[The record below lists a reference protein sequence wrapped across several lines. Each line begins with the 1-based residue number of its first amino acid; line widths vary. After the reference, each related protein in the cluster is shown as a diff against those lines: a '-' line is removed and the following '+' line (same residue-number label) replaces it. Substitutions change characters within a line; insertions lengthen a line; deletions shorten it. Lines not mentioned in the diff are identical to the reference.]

1 MKLYQQLV
9 LFMLAATVLPLALVG
24 FLVLSRAEQA
34 LSERISAEQ
43 RALATAT
50 AEGVAAELMETV
62 DAVARVAELI
72 DWQSADEEEAR
83 GALSLLYNQSTAL
96 SAVLRLDA
104 EGRLQGQPIFQAEGG
119 GEHPAFDPRQVERL
133 ARAVPVQTLRHGGK
147 GEAALGQAY
156 PLGEGGMAA
165 VAVAVKL
172 GQGEAAPFALAEIVF
187 RDLEDLLRRRAE
199 GLLGRMD
206 LVDGSGR
213 ILASTLPER
222 RLQPLEEAI
231 AQRLPQGGEKTAQ
244 SFRVGDPV
252 LRVSTARVPEGLGFH
267 VVLSVA
273 EADALAPVRSLRRT
287 VLMSIGL
294 ALLVLLALGGLFTR
308 RINQRLSDVV
318 AGAEAFGRGELDR
331 RVKVEGSDE
340 LSALATTF
348 NHMGAELETA
358 RARLMRWNDDLRLRV
373 DEALADLRTAQA
385 QLVET
390 QKLAAVGQLGAGVAH
405 ELNNPLA
412 GILGYVQLMLMS
424 RPDSDPDLDMLRKI
438 EGSAKRCKEITQN
451 LLRFSQQRERTDL
464 RAVDLNTVVR
474 DALTLTENQVQAEGI
489 TLALELAP
497 QGVRVM
503 ADSGQTSQAIL
514 ALVSN
519 ARTAMQK
526 SPAKTLTVRTGERE
540 GRGFFEVEDTG
551 KGISPEHRN
560 RIFEPFFT
568 TKDVWSN
575 VGLGL
580 SVTYRVVTEAGG
592 SIDVRSEPGKGSCF
606 TVWLTKA

>member
-1 MKLYQQLV
+1 MRLYQQLV
-9 LFMLAATVLPLALVG
+9 LFMLAATVLPLAAVG
-24 FLVLSRAEQA
+24 FLVLSRAEKELA
-34 LSERISAEQ
+34 ERISAEQ

-50 AEGVAAELMETV
+50 AEGVSTELMETV
-62 DAVARVAELI
+62 DSVARVAELI
-72 DWQSADEEEAR
+72 DWQSATEEEAR
-83 GALSLLYNQSTAL
+83 GALALLYNQSSAL

-104 EGRLQGQPIFQAEGG
+104 EGRPQGQPVFQAEGG
-119 GEHPAFDPRQVERL
+119 GGHPAFDPQQVEL
-133 ARAVPVQTLRHGGK
+133 LTKAVPVQPLRHGGK
-147 GEAALGQAY
+147 GEAALGRVYAH
-156 PLGEGGMAA
+156 ERSGMAA

-172 GQGEAAPFALAEIVF
+172 DQGEGASFVLAEIVF

-199 GLLGRMD
+199 GVLGTID
-206 LVDGSGR
+206 LVDPSGR
-213 ILASTLPER
+213 ILASSDTQR
-222 RLQPLEEAI
+222 RLKNLDAAI
-231 AQRLPQGGEKTAQ
+231 ATRLTLGGARTAH
-244 SFRVGDPV
+244 SFRTGEPV
-252 LRVSTARVPEGLGFH
+252 LRVSVARVPEGLGFD
-267 VVLSVA
+267 VVLSVS
-273 EADALAPVRSLRRT
+273 EADALAPVRSMRRT
-287 VLMSIGL
+287 VLMSIGV

-308 RINQRLSDVV
+308 RINRRLSEVM
-318 AGAEAFGRGELDR
+318 AGAQAFGRGELDR
-331 RVKVEGSDE
+331 RVKVEGGDE
-340 LSALATTF
+340 LSELATTF
-348 NHMGAELETA
+348 NHMGSELETA
-358 RARLMRWNDDLRLRV
+358 RARLMRWNDDLRIRV
-373 DEALADLRTAQA
+373 DEALGELRTAQA

-464 RAVDLNTVVR
+464 RAVDLNIVVR
-474 DALTLTENQVQAEGI
+474 DALTLTENQVKAEGI
-489 TLALELAP
+489 SLVLELAG

-526 SPAKTLTVRTGERE
+526 TSEKILTVRTGERE
-540 GRGFFEVEDTG
+540 GKGFLEVEDTG
-551 KGISPEHRN
+551 KGIAPEHRS

>member
-1 MKLYQQLV
+1 MRLYQQLV
-9 LFMLAATVLPLALVG
+9 LFMLAATVLPLAAVG
-24 FLVLSRAEQA
+24 FLVLSRAERELA
-34 LSERISAEQ
+34 ERISAEQ

-72 DWQSADEEEAR
+72 DWQSATEEEAR
-83 GALSLLYNQSTAL
+83 GALALLYNQSSAL
-96 SAVLRLDA
+96 SAVLRLDS
-104 EGRLQGQPIFQAEGG
+104 EGRPQGQPVFQAEGG
-119 GEHPAFDPRQVERL
+119 GGHPGFDPQQVEL
-133 ARAVPVQTLRHGGK
+133 LTKAVPVQPLRHGGK
-147 GEAALGQAY
+147 GEAALGRVYAH
-156 PLGEGGMAA
+156 ESSGMAA

-172 GQGEAAPFALAEIVF
+172 DQGEGASFVLAEIVF
-187 RDLEDLLRRRAE
+187 RNLEDLLRRRAE
-199 GLLGRMD
+199 GVLGTID
-206 LVDGSGR
+206 LVDPSGR
-213 ILASTLPER
+213 ILASSDPQR
-222 RLQPLEEAI
+222 RMKGLDAAI
-231 AQRLPQGGEKTAQ
+231 ATRLTPGGALAAH
-244 SFRVGDPV
+244 SFRAGDPV
-252 LRVSTARVPEGLGFH
+252 LRVSVARVPEGLGFD
-267 VVLSVA
+267 VVLSVS
-273 EADALAPVRSLRRT
+273 EADALAPVRSMRRT
-287 VLMSIGL
+287 VLISIGG
-294 ALLVLLALGGLFTR
+294 ALLVLLGLGGLFTR
-308 RINQRLSDVV
+308 RINRRLSEVM
-318 AGAEAFGRGELDR
+318 AGAQAFGRGELDR
-331 RVKVEGSDE
+331 RVKVEGGDE
-340 LSALATTF
+340 LSELATTF

-358 RARLMRWNDDLRLRV
+358 RARLMRWNDDLRIRV
-373 DEALADLRTAQA
+373 DEALAELRTAQA

-464 RAVDLNTVVR
+464 RAVNLNVVVR
-474 DALTLTENQVQAEGI
+474 DALTLTENQVKAEGI
-489 TLALELAP
+489 SLVLELASS
-497 QGVRVM
+497 GVRVM

-526 SPAKTLTVRTGERE
+526 TSAKTLTVRTGERD
-540 GRGFFEVEDTG
+540 GKGYFEVEDTG
-551 KGISPEHRN
+551 KGIAPEHRS